1 MGIIRKIVEKVDKA
15 ADRKIADVVDKALPP
30 KPKKDDDPKGGSR

>member
-15 ADRKIADVVDKALPP
+15 ADKRIADVVDKAVPP
-30 KPKKDDDPKGGSR
+30 APKKPKGGK